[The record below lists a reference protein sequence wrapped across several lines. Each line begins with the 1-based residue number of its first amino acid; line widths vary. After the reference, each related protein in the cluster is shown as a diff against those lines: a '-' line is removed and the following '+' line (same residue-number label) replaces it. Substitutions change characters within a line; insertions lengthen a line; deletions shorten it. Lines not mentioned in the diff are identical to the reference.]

1 MMTCGPTRN
10 RRLHSPGAAGRSVGE
25 VGTATTVTIVLLF
38 PVTAIMLFAGVQTVL
53 WQHARTISTDRAN
66 QTAAA
71 VAAGELTP
79 ATGQATLTAALTDER
94 DLRPVRVDVETTG
107 GVVTVTVVADA
118 PGILIGTRTRITV
131 RAATPIEAWQ
141 TLP

>member
-1 MMTCGPTRN
+1 MMTRDPTRN
-10 RRLHSPGAAGRSVGE
+10 LRSHGPGGGRSVGE
-25 VGTATTVTIVLLF
+25 VGTATTVTVVLLF

-53 WQHARTISTDRAN
+53 WQHARTISADRAN

-79 ATGQATLTAALTDER
+79 ATGQAVLTAALTDER

-118 PGILIGTRTRITV
+118 PGILIGTHTRITV

>member
-1 MMTCGPTRN
+1 MPHPSRHR
-10 RRLHSPGAAGRSVGE
+10 RRLPGWRHRDAGE
-25 VGTATTVTIVLLF
+25 VGAATTVTIVLLF

-94 DLRPVRVDVETTG
+94 DLQPVRVDVETTA